1 MATVLVVDDLAVNRD
16 LVAGVLGHNG
26 HHVLEASDGVAA
38 LALIRN
44 VQLDLMITDE
54 LMPGMDGYELTRRLR
69 ENPATAGLPVIF
81 YTANYLEEEARPIAA
96 AVGVSRVV
104 SKSGDPMALVDAVD
118 EALTE
123 LPTVIEPLAEE
134 DFGRA
139 HLRVLNTK
147 LVEKLHELEEKN
159 RLQQLVEAAIAVG
172 GDLSLPVTLRR
183 IVEGSRSLVDAR
195 YAALGVLGED
205 HQITDFIHSGIGP
218 ELVDE
223 IGPLPTGH
231 GVLGVLIQEPVPLRL
246 AELAD
251 HTASAGFPPHHPA
264 MRSFLG
270 VPVRVREQVFANL
283 YMAQKNG
290 AAEFTS
296 GDQDL
301 LVAFASAAAVAIG
314 NAQRYDDSRRRQAWL
329 SASAEIT
336 SALLAAAPAEALDLV
351 ARGARR
357 VADADVAW
365 IEVRTDNQAVVIAA
379 CDGPVTPD
387 VRGRIVAL
395 DEAHLF
401 REVSSTGRPMVI
413 DDAAKDGRLTAFPRL
428 NALAIGPLR
437 VVPLV
442 ADQRTL
448 GALMIG
454 NEHANN
460 PRFNQLD
467 VEMATTFASHA
478 ALALEFAQAQADRE
492 HLTVLADR
500 DRIARDLHDLVIQ
513 RIFAAGMSLQSA
525 LALVNQPEVARRI
538 SAVTEELDAT
548 ITDLRTT
555 IFQYHG
561 GLQQAKSTRAQLL
574 KLGTHAA
581 KTLGFAPRVIID
593 GPVDTMVPEAVAEH
607 LVAVVSEALSNIA
620 RHAGATSAE
629 VSLHADQHFVT
640 LLVTDNGRGMGQTTR
655 ESGLRNMRDR
665 AELLGGTFTVTSTGA
680 GAHLEWRVPLDGWL
694 AKADQASTT
703 P

>member
-26 HHVLEASDGVAA
+26 HHVLEASDGAAA

-44 VQLDLMITDE
+44 VQLDLMITDV

-69 ENPATAGLPVIF
+69 DNPSTASLPVIF

-104 SKSGDPMALVDAVD
+104 PKSGDPMVLVDAVD
-118 EALTE
+118 EALTAV
-123 LPTVIEPLAEE
+123 PAPVAEPLAEE
-134 DFGRA
+134 DFSRA

-159 RLQQLVEAAIAVG
+159 RLQQLVEAAIVVG

-183 IVEGSRSLVDAR
+183 IVEGARSLVDAR
-195 YAALGVLGED
+195 YAAVGVVGED
-205 HQITDFIHSGIGP
+205 HQLTEFIHSGIGP
-218 ELVDE
+218 GLAAE
-223 IGPLPTGH
+223 IGALPTGG
-231 GVLGVLIQEPVPLRL
+231 GVLGVLIQDPTPLRL
-246 AELAD
+246 ADLAD
-251 HTASAGFPPHHPA
+251 HSASCGFPVHHPT
-264 MRSFLG
+264 MHSFLG
-270 VPVRVREQVFANL
+270 VPITVREKVFGNL
-283 YMAQKNG
+283 YVTQKNG
-290 AAEFTS
+290 AAEFS
-296 GDQDL
+296 QGDQDL
-301 LVAFASAAAVAIG
+301 LVAFASAAGVAIG
-314 NAQRYDDSRRRQAWL
+314 NAHRYDDSRRRQAWL

-336 SALLAAAPAEALDLV
+336 SALLAAEPAEALDLV
-351 ARGARR
+351 ARGARH

-365 IEVRTDNQAVVIAA
+365 IEVRTDEQTVVIAA
-379 CDGPVTPD
+379 CDGAVTDD
-387 VRGRIVAL
+387 VRGRIVGL

-401 REVSSTGRPMVI
+401 REVSTTGRPMVI
-413 DDAAKDGRLTAFPRL
+413 DDAAKDGRLTGFPVL
-428 NALAIGPLR
+428 NALAIGPLM

-442 ADQRTL
+442 AGQRTL

-454 NEHANN
+454 NEHDQS
-460 PRFNQLD
+460 RFNQLD
-467 VEMATTFASHA
+467 VEMATTFGGHA

-513 RIFAAGMSLQSA
+513 RIFAAGMALQSG
-525 LALVNQPEVARRI
+525 LGLVNQPEVARRI

-561 GLQQAKSTRAQLL
+561 GMQQAKSTRAQLL

-581 KTLGFAPRVIID
+581 KTLGFQPRVTID
-593 GPVDTMVPEAVAEH
+593 GPVDTTVPDAVAEH
-607 LVAVVSEALSNIA
+607 VIAVVREALSNIA
-620 RHAGATSAE
+620 RHAQATAAE
-629 VSLHADQHFVT
+629 VSLHADQSFVT
-640 LLVTDNGRGMGQTTR
+640 LLITDNGRGIGETTR

-665 AELLGGTFTVTSTGA
+665 AELLGGTFTAASSDA
-680 GAHLEWRVPLDGWL
+680 GTRLDWRVPVNGI
-694 AKADQASTT
+694 AQ
-703 P
+703 